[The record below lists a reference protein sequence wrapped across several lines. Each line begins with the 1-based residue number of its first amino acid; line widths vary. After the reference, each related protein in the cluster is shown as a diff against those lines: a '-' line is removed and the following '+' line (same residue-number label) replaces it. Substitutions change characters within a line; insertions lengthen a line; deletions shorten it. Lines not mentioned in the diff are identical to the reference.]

1 VGNLPDLLKQINWVD
16 AVYILLLVAM
26 VFRGTKTGV
35 GAQILSLVGWIAILY
50 LSVRYFL
57 LVSEAIFGFM
67 LQGWAKPLSFFAIAA
82 AGFILL
88 KFVERIFSVVMGAEL
103 SIIEK
108 AGGAL
113 VAAIRSFILFGMI
126 GFLLLL
132 TPIDYLWFS
141 AAKDSRSCSSFVEFD
156 AVLYRAIDGLLV
168 SDEEGTPE
176 RKLFRDLLN
185 ENRPYDKRKG
195 VK

>member
-1 VGNLPDLLKQINWVD
+1 MPDLLKQINWVD

-35 GAQILSLVGWIAILY
+35 GAQILSLVGWVAILY

-82 AGFILL
+82 AGFVLL

-113 VAAIRSFILFGMI
+113 VAALRSFILFGMI

-141 AAKDSRSCSSFVEFD
+141 AAKASRSCASFVEFD
-156 AVLYRAIDGLLV
+156 AVLFRAIDGLLV

-176 RKLFRDLLN
+176 RELFEDLLN
-185 ENRPYDKRKG
+185 EDRHYDGRKG
-195 VK
+195 EK